1 MKVIFVKDVKNVAK
15 AGEIKEVKE
24 GYARNFLFKNGLA
37 IEATEA
43 NLNNL
48 KRKKEQEVLAEKNKL
63 EEAKNLSERLSKV
76 VLTLKRKAGEKGR
89 LFGAITNTEIAEE
102 LEKIGLNID
111 KKLIELKNPIKEIG
125 EYKIKVNLYKEIK
138 GEFTLKVDEQQ

>member
-1 MKVIFVKDVKNVAK
+1 MKVIFLKDVKNVAK

-24 GYARNFLFKNGLA
+24 GYARNFLFKNNLA

-48 KRKKEQEVLAEKNKL
+48 KRKKEQEALAEQNKVEEAKKLAEKLNGI
-63 EEAKNLSERLSKV
+63 NLI
-76 VLTLKRKAGEKGR
+76 LKRKAGDKGR

-102 LEKIGLNID
+102 LEKVGICVD
-111 KKLIELKNPIKEIG
+111 KKHIDLKNPIKELG

>member
-48 KRKKEQEVLAEKNKL
+48 KRKKEQEALAEKNKL
-63 EEAKNLSERLSKV
+63 EEAKNLSEKLSKV

>member
-48 KRKKEQEVLAEKNKL
+48 KRKKEQEALAEKNKL
-63 EEAKNLSERLSKV
+63 EEAKNLSEKLSKV

-138 GEFTLKVDEQQ
+138 GEFILKVDEQQ

>member
-1 MKVIFVKDVKNVAK
+1 MKVIFLKDVKNVAK

-48 KRKKEQEVLAEKNKL
+48 KRKKEQEAIAEKNKI
-63 EEAKNLSERLSKV
+63 EEAKNLSKKLSNIT
-76 VLTLKRKAGEKGR
+76 LTLKRKTGEKGR

-102 LEKIGLNID
+102 LEKMGLNID

>member
-1 MKVIFVKDVKNVAK
+1 MKVIFLKDVKNVAK

-24 GYARNFLFKNGLA
+24 GYARNFLFANGLA

-48 KRKKEQEVLAEKNKL
+48 KRKKEKEIEAEKNKL
-63 EEAKNLSERLSKV
+63 EEARRLSEKLKNTTV
-76 VLTLKRKAGEKGR
+76 TLARKAGEKGR
-89 LFGAITNTEIAEE
+89 LFGAITSVEIAE
-102 LEKIGLNID
+102 GLGKAGINID
-111 KKLIELKNPIKEIG
+111 KKLIDLKNPIKEIG

-138 GEFTLKVDEQQ
+138 GEFTLKVDGQ

>member
-1 MKVIFVKDVKNVAK
+1 MKVIFLKDVKNVAK

-24 GYARNFLFKNGLA
+24 GYARNFLLKNGLA

-48 KRKKEQEVLAEKNKL
+48 KRKKEQEAIAEKNKI
-63 EEAKNLSERLSKV
+63 EEAKNLSKKLSNIT
-76 VLTLKRKAGEKGR
+76 LTLKRKAGEKGR

-102 LEKIGLNID
+102 LEKMGLNID

>member
-1 MKVIFVKDVKNVAK
+1 MKVIFLKDVKNVAK

-48 KRKKEQEVLAEKNKL
+48 KRKKEQEALAEKNKI
-63 EEAKNLSERLSKV
+63 EEAKSLSEKLSKV

-125 EYKIKVNLYKEIK
+125 EYKIKVNLYREIK

>member
-1 MKVIFVKDVKNVAK
+1 MKVIFLKDVKNVAK

-24 GYARNFLFKNGLA
+24 GYARNFLFANGLA

-48 KRKKEQEVLAEKNKL
+48 KRKKEKEVEAEKNKL
-63 EEAKNLSERLSKV
+63 EEARRLSEKLKNTTI
-76 VLTLKRKAGEKGR
+76 TLARKAGDKGR
-89 LFGAITNTEIAEE
+89 LFGAITSVEIAEE
-102 LEKIGLNID
+102 LGRSGINID
-111 KKLIELKNPIKEIG
+111 KKLIDLKNPIKEIG

-138 GEFTLKVDEQQ
+138 GEFTLKVDGQQ

>member
-1 MKVIFVKDVKNVAK
+1 MKVIFLKDVKNVAK

-48 KRKKEQEVLAEKNKL
+48 KRKKEQEAIAEKNKI
-63 EEAKNLSERLSKV
+63 EEAKNLSKKLSNIT
-76 VLTLKRKAGEKGR
+76 LTLKRKAGEKGR

-102 LEKIGLNID
+102 LEKMGLNID